1 MSALDLCRLAGTVFL
16 AVTLVVIG
24 DTCGK
29 LLTQSDVDPFIVAWS
44 RFAIGALVLWP
55 LARIQWREL
64 AGMKDWRVILRAVF
78 IAGGIS
84 SILTALKTEPIANV
98 FGAFFVGPIISYV
111 LAVVFLK
118 ERPSTTHTIL
128 LAIGFLGV
136 LLVVK
141 PGFGVTT
148 GTLFALLAGT
158 FYGCYL
164 FMTKLLAGAMRPTR
178 LLMSQLLFGTVL
190 LTPLGLTSTF
200 PPNETAVWALL
211 VASALASTAGNYLL
225 VIANRTADASLVAPL
240 VYTQLISATILG
252 VIVFGDWPDPVALLG
267 LALIA
272 LSGLGSLAVRRK
284 PDDRATIMRSG

>member
-16 AVTLVVIG
+16 AVTLVVTG

-29 LLTQSDVDPFIVAWS
+29 LLTQSGVDPFIVAWT
-44 RFAIGALVLWP
+44 RFLIAALFLWP
-55 LARIQWREL
+55 LARMQWREL
-64 AGMKDWRVILRAVF
+64 GPMKDWRVILRAVF

-84 SILTALKTEPIANV
+84 SILTALETEPIANV
-98 FGAFFVGPIISYV
+98 FGAFFVGPIISYI
-111 LAVVFLK
+111 LAVAFLK
-118 ERPSTTHTIL
+118 ERPSGAHTVL

-141 PGFGVTT
+141 PGFGMTT

-178 LLMSQLLFGTVL
+178 LLMSQLLIGTVL
-190 LTPLGLTSTF
+190 LTPFGLSS
-200 PPNETAVWALL
+200 PLPVNEAGVWILII
-211 VASALASTAGNYLL
+211 ASALTSAAGNYLL

-240 VYTQLISATILG
+240 VYTQLISATVLG
-252 VIVFGDWPDPVALLG
+252 VVVFGDWPDLTAFAG
-267 LALIA
+267 LFLIA
-272 LSGLGSLAVRRK
+272 ASGLGSLALRRS
-284 PDDRATIMRSG
+284 A

>member
-16 AVTLVVIG
+16 AVTLVVTG

-29 LLTQSDVDPFIVAWS
+29 LLTQSGVDPFIVAWT
-44 RFAIGALVLWP
+44 RFLIAALVLWP
-55 LARIQWREL
+55 LARMQWREL
-64 AGMKDWRVILRAVF
+64 GPMKDWRVILRAVF

-84 SILTALKTEPIANV
+84 SILTALETEPIANV
-98 FGAFFVGPIISYV
+98 FGAFFIGPIISYI

-118 ERPSTTHTIL
+118 ERPSAAHTVL

-141 PGFGVTT
+141 PGFGMTA

-178 LLMSQLLFGTVL
+178 LLMSQLLIGTVL
-190 LTPLGLTSTF
+190 LTPFGLSS
-200 PPNETAVWALL
+200 PLPANEAGVWILII
-211 VASALASTAGNYLL
+211 ASALTSAAGNYLL

-240 VYTQLISATILG
+240 VYTQLISATVLG
-252 VIVFGDWPDPVALLG
+252 VVVFGDWPDTTAFAG
-267 LALIA
+267 LFLIA
-272 LSGLGSLAVRRK
+272 ATGLGSLALRRS
-284 PDDRATIMRSG
+284 A

>member
-16 AVTLVVIG
+16 AVTLVVTG

-29 LLTQSDVDPFIVAWS
+29 LLTQSGVDPFIVAWT
-44 RFAIGALVLWP
+44 RFLIAALVLWP
-55 LARIQWREL
+55 LARMQWREL
-64 AGMKDWRVILRAVF
+64 GPMKDWRVILRAVF

-84 SILTALKTEPIANV
+84 SILTALETEPIANV
-98 FGAFFVGPIISYV
+98 FGAFFIGPIISYI

-118 ERPSTTHTIL
+118 ERPSAAHTVL
-128 LAIGFLGV
+128 LVIGFLGV

-141 PGFGVTT
+141 PGFGMTA

-178 LLMSQLLFGTVL
+178 LLMSQLLIGTVL
-190 LTPLGLTSTF
+190 LTPFGLSS
-200 PPNETAVWALL
+200 PLPVNETGVWVLII
-211 VASALASTAGNYLL
+211 ASALTSAAGNYLL

-240 VYTQLISATILG
+240 VYTQLISATVLG
-252 VIVFGDWPDPVALLG
+252 VVVFGDWPDTTAFAG
-267 LALIA
+267 LFLIA
-272 LSGLGSLAVRRK
+272 ASGLGSLALRRS
-284 PDDRATIMRSG
+284 A

>member
-16 AVTLVVIG
+16 AVTLVVTG

-29 LLTQSDVDPFIVAWS
+29 LLTQSGVDPFIVAWT
-44 RFAIGALVLWP
+44 RFLIAALVLWP
-55 LARIQWREL
+55 LARMQWREL
-64 AGMKDWRVILRAVF
+64 GPMKDWRVILRAVF

-84 SILTALKTEPIANV
+84 SILTALETEPIANV
-98 FGAFFVGPIISYV
+98 FGAFFIGPVISYI

-118 ERPSTTHTIL
+118 ERPSAAHTVL

-141 PGFGVTT
+141 PGFGMTA

-178 LLMSQLLFGTVL
+178 LLMSQLLIGTVL
-190 LTPLGLTSTF
+190 LTPFGLSS
-200 PPNETAVWALL
+200 PLPVNEAGVWILII
-211 VASALASTAGNYLL
+211 ASALTSAAGNYLL

-240 VYTQLISATILG
+240 VYTQLISATVLG
-252 VIVFGDWPDPVALLG
+252 VAVFGDWPDTIAFAG
-267 LALIA
+267 LFLIA
-272 LSGLGSLAVRRK
+272 ASGLGSLALRRS
-284 PDDRATIMRSG
+284 A

>member
-1 MSALDLCRLAGTVFL
+1 MSALDLCRLAGIVFL
-16 AVTLVVIG
+16 AVTLVVTG

-29 LLTQSDVDPFIVAWS
+29 LLTQSGVDPFIVAWT
-44 RFAIGALVLWP
+44 RFLIAALVLWP
-55 LARIQWREL
+55 LARMQWREL
-64 AGMKDWRVILRAVF
+64 GPMKDWRVILRAVF

-84 SILTALKTEPIANV
+84 SILTALETEPIANV
-98 FGAFFVGPIISYV
+98 FGAFFIGPIISYI

-118 ERPSTTHTIL
+118 ERPSATHTVL

-141 PGFGVTT
+141 PGFGMTA

-178 LLMSQLLFGTVL
+178 LLMSQLLIGTVL
-190 LTPLGLTSTF
+190 LTPFGLSSPLPVNEAGVWILIISSALTS
-200 PPNETAVWALL
+200 A
-211 VASALASTAGNYLL
+211 AGNYLL

-240 VYTQLISATILG
+240 VYTQLISATVLG
-252 VIVFGDWPDPVALLG
+252 VVVFGDWPDTTAFAG
-267 LALIA
+267 LFLIA
-272 LSGLGSLAVRRK
+272 ASGLGSLALRRS
-284 PDDRATIMRSG
+284 A

>member
-29 LLTQSDVDPFIVAWS
+29 LLTQSGVDPFIVAWS

-84 SILTALKTEPIANV
+84 SILTALETEPIANV

-128 LAIGFLGV
+128 LAVGFLGV

-178 LLMSQLLFGTVL
+178 LLMSQLLFGTIL
-190 LTPLGLTSTF
+190 LTPLGLTSPI
-200 PPNETAVWALL
+200 PPSETSVWSLL
-211 VASALASTAGNYLL
+211 IASALASTAGNYLL

-267 LALIA
+267 LALIS

-284 PDDRATIMRSG
+284 PDDRTTNARSG

>member
-24 DTCGK
+24 DTYGK
-29 LLTQSDVDPFIVAWS
+29 LLTQSGVDPFIVAWS

-55 LARIQWREL
+55 LARIQLREL

-84 SILTALKTEPIANV
+84 SILTALETEPIANV

-118 ERPSTTHTIL
+118 ERPSTNHTIL

-178 LLMSQLLFGTVL
+178 LLMSQLLFGTIL
-190 LTPLGLTSTF
+190 LTPLGLTSAI

-284 PDDRATIMRSG
+284 PDDRATIMRSD

>member
-1 MSALDLCRLAGTVFL
+1 MSALDLCRLAGIVFL
-16 AVTLVVIG
+16 AVTLVVTG

-29 LLTQSDVDPFIVAWS
+29 LLTQSGVDPFIVAWT
-44 RFAIGALVLWP
+44 RFLIAALVLWP
-55 LARIQWREL
+55 LARMQWREL
-64 AGMKDWRVILRAVF
+64 GPMRDWRVILRAVF

-84 SILTALKTEPIANV
+84 SILTALETEPIANV
-98 FGAFFVGPIISYV
+98 FGAFFIGPIISYI

-118 ERPSTTHTIL
+118 ERPSAAHTVL

-141 PGFGVTT
+141 PGFGMTA

-178 LLMSQLLFGTVL
+178 LLMSQLLIGTVL
-190 LTPLGLTSTF
+190 LTPFGLSSPLPVSVTG
-200 PPNETAVWALL
+200 VWVLII
-211 VASALASTAGNYLL
+211 ASALTSAAGNYLL

-240 VYTQLISATILG
+240 VYTQLISATVLG
-252 VIVFGDWPDPVALLG
+252 VVVFGDWPDTTAFAG
-267 LALIA
+267 LFLIA
-272 LSGLGSLAVRRK
+272 ASGLGSLALRRS
-284 PDDRATIMRSG
+284 A